1 MKRHLAGVPVKKNVC
16 YNESWLVKNDNQPCP
31 TLFSPCIEGDSQ
43 CSHPT
48 GKRRRDTP
56 VIQELMNRAD
66 QRGFLTFEDVL
77 EVLEGD
83 EGEDVV
89 ALEALLDELDEL
101 GIELRRADDRTADP
115 ILDDS
120 FEQEELRDP
129 EIGDIEA
136 VSPDDPVGLYFRQ
149 MAQEPLLTAQDE
161 IMLARRIELGKDAQE
176 WLLRLRKLSNDIQEL
191 RTVMMTIRRT
201 YQNIETQTLLSR
213 KSQEVGLLTQIFE
226 DAHHLS
232 ARMADLPLDEELA
245 YRLQHHTH
253 NLESVLPGTRQDY
266 AWTETIRETMNKG
279 TLSNGAFKAVD
290 FAASLTGIE
299 CCTNIAS
306 VMMEDGQ
313 AAREHLGRANTR
325 LVVSIAKRYMGQ
337 GLPFPDLIQEGNVGL
352 MRAVDKYDYRRG
364 NRFSTYATWWI
375 RQAITRALAQKTR
388 TIRIPLHMTERIRQ
402 MYRTAQN
409 LEQKLG
415 RRPTP
420 EEIAI
425 EMDVQPDAIR
435 SMMDA
440 SQHAIA
446 LERPVGDD
454 GDSEFGDFLE
464 DQDTPSPV
472 ESATQNLL
480 QETIEE
486 VLSELTPRQSHIL
499 RLRFGLG
506 GGEPHTLEEIA
517 NKFGLSRERI
527 RQLEKEALRR
537 LRHPRLAHNLRD
549 YLH

>member
-1 MKRHLAGVPVKKNVC
+1 
-16 YNESWLVKNDNQPCP
+16 
-31 TLFSPCIEGDSQ
+31 
-43 CSHPT
+43 
-48 GKRRRDTP
+48 
-56 VIQELMNRAD
+56 MNRAD
-66 QRGFLTFEDVL
+66 RRGYVTFEDVL
-77 EVLEGD
+77 EVIEA
-83 EGEDVV
+83 EGEDVG
-89 ALEALLDELDEL
+89 AIEAVLDELDDL
-101 GIELRRADDRTADP
+101 GIELRQDDNDAVVADTAVDV
-115 ILDDS
+115 DEE
-120 FEQEELRDP
+120 FEPEQIRDP
-129 EIGDIEA
+129 EVGDINA

-149 MAQEPLLTAQDE
+149 MAQEPLLTADE
-161 IMLARRIELGKDAQE
+161 EIELAKRIERGK
-176 WLLRLRKLSNDIQEL
+176 
-191 RTVMMTIRRT
+191 
-201 YQNIETQTLLSR
+201 
-213 KSQEVGLLTQIFE
+213 
-226 DAHHLS
+226 
-232 ARMADLPLDEELA
+232 ELA
-245 YRLQHHTH
+245 EK
-253 NLESVLPGTRQDY
+253 LEALGRHSFDP
-266 AWTETIRETMNKG
+266 NK
-279 TLSNGAFKAVD
+279 LAEMD
-290 FAASLTGIE
+290 SLIF
-299 CCTNIAS
+299 
-306 VMMEDGQ
+306 DGQ
-313 AAREHLGRANTR
+313 SAREHLGRANTR

-352 MRAVDKYDYRRG
+352 MRAVDKYDYKRG

-402 MYRTAQN
+402 MYRTAQT

-415 RRPTP
+415 RRPSP

-425 EMDVQPDAIR
+425 EMGMPAENVR

-454 GDSEFGDFLE
+454 GDSEFGDFIE

-472 ESATQNLL
+472 ESATQHLL

-549 YLH
+549 YLN

>member
-1 MKRHLAGVPVKKNVC
+1 
-16 YNESWLVKNDNQPCP
+16 
-31 TLFSPCIEGDSQ
+31 
-43 CSHPT
+43 
-48 GKRRRDTP
+48 
-56 VIQELMNRAD
+56 VIQELMSRAER
-66 QRGFLTFEDVL
+66 RGYITFDDVL
-77 EVLEGD
+77 ELLED
-83 EGEDVV
+83 EVDETHS
-89 ALEALLDELDEL
+89 LDTILDQLDEL
-101 GIELRRADDRTADP
+101 GVEMRQDDAARDETEDDDEFE
-115 ILDDS
+115 LDD
-120 FEQEELRDP
+120 ELV
-129 EIGDIEA
+129 EATIGDINA
-136 VSPDDPVGLYFRQ
+136 VSADDPVGLYFRQ
-149 MAQEPLLTAQDE
+149 MAQEPLLTALEE
-161 IMLARRIELGKDAQE
+161 IELAKRIELGKASLEKLQAI
-176 WLLRLRKLSNDIQEL
+176 RKLERNATRPEL
-191 RTVMMTIRRT
+191 IC
-201 YQNIETQTLLSR
+201 YI
-213 KSQEVGLLTQIFE
+213 
-226 DAHHLS
+226 
-232 ARMADLPLDEELA
+232 
-245 YRLQHHTH
+245 
-253 NLESVLPGTRQDY
+253 
-266 AWTETIRETMNKG
+266 
-279 TLSNGAFKAVD
+279 
-290 FAASLTGIE
+290 
-299 CCTNIAS
+299 
-306 VMMEDGQ
+306 EDGQ

-352 MRAVDKYDYRRG
+352 MRAVDKYDYKRG

-402 MYRTAQN
+402 MYRTAQV
-409 LEQKLG
+409 LEQNLG

-420 EEIAI
+420 EEIAG
-425 EMDVQPDAIR
+425 EMDLPADTVR

-454 GDSEFGDFLE
+454 GDSEFGDFIE

-472 ESATQNLL
+472 ESTTQHLL

-549 YLH
+549 YLS

>member
-1 MKRHLAGVPVKKNVC
+1 M
-16 YNESWLVKNDNQPCP
+16 
-31 TLFSPCIEGDSQ
+31 
-43 CSHPT
+43 
-48 GKRRRDTP
+48 
-56 VIQELMNRAD
+56 IQELINRAD
-66 QRGFLTFEDVL
+66 QRGYLTFEDVL
-77 EVLEGD
+77 EVLEEEGD
-83 EGEDVV
+83 DIASIETV
-89 ALEALLDELDEL
+89 LYELDEM
-101 GIELRRADDRTADP
+101 GIEIRQEGDSANPLGEDNDLEFEPEEIPQDP
-115 ILDDS
+115 G
-120 FEQEELRDP
+120 
-129 EIGDIEA
+129 IGDINA
-136 VSPDDPVGLYFRQ
+136 VSADDPVGLYFRQ
-149 MAQEPLLTAQDE
+149 MAQEPLLTAQEE
-161 IMLARRIELGKDAQE
+161 IELAKRIEYGKDARDC
-176 WLLRLRKLSNDIQEL
+176 LTRADAS
-191 RTVMMTIRRT
+191 
-201 YQNIETQTLLSR
+201 
-213 KSQEVGLLTQIFE
+213 EVYG
-226 DAHHLS
+226 DAGIT
-232 ARMADLPLDEELA
+232 
-245 YRLQHHTH
+245 RLQR
-253 NLESVLPGTRQDY
+253 LIQ
-266 AWTETIRETMNKG
+266 
-279 TLSNGAFKAVD
+279 
-290 FAASLTGIE
+290 
-299 CCTNIAS
+299 
-306 VMMEDGQ
+306 DGQ

-352 MRAVDKYDYRRG
+352 MRAVDKYDYKRG

-402 MYRTAQN
+402 MYRTAQS
-409 LEQKLG
+409 LEQNLG

-420 EEIAI
+420 EEIAF
-425 EMDVQPDAIR
+425 EMDLPTDSVR

-454 GDSEFGDFLE
+454 GDSEFGDFIE
-464 DQDTPSPV
+464 DQDSPSPV
-472 ESATQNLL
+472 EAATQHLL

-549 YLH
+549 YLG

>member
-1 MKRHLAGVPVKKNVC
+1 
-16 YNESWLVKNDNQPCP
+16 
-31 TLFSPCIEGDSQ
+31 
-43 CSHPT
+43 
-48 GKRRRDTP
+48 
-56 VIQELMNRAD
+56 VIQELLIRAD
-66 QRGFLTFEDVL
+66 QRGYVTFEDVL
-77 EVLEGD
+77 EVLDEDGD
-83 EGEDVV
+83 DMNAIETI
-89 ALEALLDELDEL
+89 LYELDEM
-101 GIELRRADDRTADP
+101 GVELRQESDP
-115 ILDDS
+115 PDLLLAEEGDLEFEPEEIL
-120 FEQEELRDP
+120 QDP
-129 EIGDIEA
+129 GVGDINA
-136 VSPDDPVGLYFRQ
+136 VSADDPVGLYFRQ
-149 MAQEPLLTAQDE
+149 MAQEPLLTALEE
-161 IMLARRIELGKDAQE
+161 IELAKRIEMGKQA
-176 WLLRLRKLSNDIQEL
+176 
-191 RTVMMTIRRT
+191 
-201 YQNIETQTLLSR
+201 
-213 KSQEVGLLTQIFE
+213 
-226 DAHHLS
+226 
-232 ARMADLPLDEELA
+232 
-245 YRLQHHTH
+245 
-253 NLESVLPGTRQDY
+253 
-266 AWTETIRETMNKG
+266 RETLNRLVG
-279 TLSNGAFKAVD
+279 SRDAYSEAWVSHLDRLVF
-290 FAASLTGIE
+290 
-299 CCTNIAS
+299 
-306 VMMEDGQ
+306 DGQ

-352 MRAVDKYDYRRG
+352 MRAVDKYDYKRG

-409 LEQKLG
+409 LEQSLG
-415 RRPTP
+415 RRPAP
-420 EEIAI
+420 EEIAA
-425 EMDVQPDAIR
+425 EMDLPAEAVR

-454 GDSEFGDFLE
+454 GDSEFGDFIE
-464 DQDTPSPV
+464 DQDSPSPV
-472 ESATQNLL
+472 ESATQHLL

-549 YLH
+549 YLS

>member
-1 MKRHLAGVPVKKNVC
+1 
-16 YNESWLVKNDNQPCP
+16 
-31 TLFSPCIEGDSQ
+31 
-43 CSHPT
+43 
-48 GKRRRDTP
+48 
-56 VIQELMNRAD
+56 MNRAD
-66 QRGFLTFEDVL
+66 RRGYVTFEDVL
-77 EVLEGD
+77 EVIET
-83 EGEDVV
+83 EGEDVG
-89 ALEALLDELDEL
+89 AIEAVLDELDDL
-101 GIELRRADDRTADP
+101 GIELRQDDNDAVVADTVVDVDEE
-115 ILDDS
+115 
-120 FEQEELRDP
+120 FEPEQIRDP
-129 EIGDIEA
+129 EVGDINA

-149 MAQEPLLTAQDE
+149 MAQEPLLTADE
-161 IMLARRIELGKDAQE
+161 EIELAKRIERGKE
-176 WLLRLRKLSNDIQEL
+176 LSEKLEKVGRHSFDPDKLAE
-191 RTVMMTIRRT
+191 MDTI
-201 YQNIETQTLLSR
+201 
-213 KSQEVGLLTQIFE
+213 IF
-226 DAHHLS
+226 
-232 ARMADLPLDEELA
+232 
-245 YRLQHHTH
+245 
-253 NLESVLPGTRQDY
+253 
-266 AWTETIRETMNKG
+266 
-279 TLSNGAFKAVD
+279 
-290 FAASLTGIE
+290 
-299 CCTNIAS
+299 
-306 VMMEDGQ
+306 DGQ
-313 AAREHLGRANTR
+313 SAREHLGRANTR

-352 MRAVDKYDYRRG
+352 MRAVDKYDYKRG

-402 MYRTAQN
+402 MYRTAQT

-415 RRPTP
+415 RRPSP
-420 EEIAI
+420 EEIAS
-425 EMDVQPDAIR
+425 EMGMPAENVR

-454 GDSEFGDFLE
+454 GDSEFGDFIE

-472 ESATQNLL
+472 ESATQHLL

-549 YLH
+549 YLN